1 MDVYL
6 DGALNA
12 FLNLDVSYHRTTMLD
27 RESESI
33 GIDCTK
39 LYKNQCQVY
48 FICLVEAGSSVHQNL
63 AKQENIIE
71 LLSS

>member
-39 LYKNQCQVY
+39 LY
-48 FICLVEAGSSVHQNL
+48 
-63 AKQENIIE
+63 
-71 LLSS
+71 